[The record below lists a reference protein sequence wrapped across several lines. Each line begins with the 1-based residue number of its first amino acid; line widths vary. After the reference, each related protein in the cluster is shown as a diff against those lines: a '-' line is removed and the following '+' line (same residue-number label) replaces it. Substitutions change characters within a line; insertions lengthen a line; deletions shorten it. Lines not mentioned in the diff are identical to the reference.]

1 MKEILKT
8 LLVIGVIPVLAGS
21 ILIFD
26 GKSNMFLVG
35 VALVAPFP
43 LVLFFLRT
51 LINNDKNKFLAEIN
65 ASGTP
70 KYQLYRNNS
79 GIAVTTNGKIIL
91 STGARAKSYDFSS
104 VRQWRTSLQAPGM
117 AFGGGLN
124 GAMVNM
130 VEMNRAAQNTG
141 LFLLVKDIEDP
152 EWHIKISDK
161 KVLSKW
167 YEILHQELNEG
178 TS

>member
-1 MKEILKT
+1 MKAILKT
-8 LLVIGVIPVLAGS
+8 LLVIGVIPVLAGL

-70 KYQLYRNNS
+70 KYQLYRNNLLYFHHCL
-79 GIAVTTNGKIIL
+79 IHNGKQ
-91 STGARAKSYDFSS
+91 T
-104 VRQWRTSLQAPGM
+104 V
-117 AFGGGLN
+117 
-124 GAMVNM
+124 V
-130 VEMNRAAQNTG
+130 
-141 LFLLVKDIEDP
+141 
-152 EWHIKISDK
+152 
-161 KVLSKW
+161 
-167 YEILHQELNEG
+167 
-178 TS
+178 